1 MKKSDVRNKKR
12 KADKLPAELKQ
23 VNLDAAG
30 VDIGSASHFV
40 SVPEGRD
47 DVTVREFKTF
57 TADLYELADWL
68 KDCKIKTV
76 AMEST
81 GIYWIPLFEI

>member
-30 VDIGSASHFV
+30 VVGGGVGLRMCGVQGA
-40 SVPEGRD
+40 G
-47 DVTVREFKTF
+47 
-57 TADLYELADWL
+57 Y
-68 KDCKIKTV
+68 
-76 AMEST
+76 
-81 GIYWIPLFEI
+81 G